1 MAYEAITLETQGKNV
16 EHRQTAIPNFVKGT
30 VALDDDNH
38 HYLVVDGRGK
48 RSMTVAVINETDQ
61 TVTVTVFGAHN
72 KTDTPES
79 AQVFELG
86 QDAGDSQF
94 AVTTASKGYECYHDP
109 FPYFIIDV
117 VPGASADGKDV
128 TILVDLLST

>member
-1 MAYEAITLETQGKNV
+1 MAYEAITLASQGKHM
-16 EHRQTAIPNFVKGT
+16 EQRQTTIPNFVKGT
-30 VALDDDNH
+30 VELDDANH

-48 RSMTVAVINETDQ
+48 RSMTVAVVNETDQ
-61 TVTVTVFGAHN
+61 TVTVTVYGAHN

-79 AQVFELG
+79 DQVFELG

-94 AVTTASKGYECYHDP
+94 DVTTDSKDYDCYHDP
-109 FPYFIIDV
+109 FPYFIIDIL
-117 VPGASADGKDV
+117 PAASANGEDV